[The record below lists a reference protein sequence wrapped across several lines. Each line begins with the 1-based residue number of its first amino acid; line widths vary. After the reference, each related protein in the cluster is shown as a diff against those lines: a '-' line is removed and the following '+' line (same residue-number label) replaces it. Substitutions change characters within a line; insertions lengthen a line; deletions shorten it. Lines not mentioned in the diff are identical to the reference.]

1 MEQQLVSGEKEL
13 PKNSIFL
20 NLNQKKQL
28 GGNGMKKIWKNLMA
42 ALLVLP
48 LLISVFG
55 VATVNADDT
64 ETVDVTV
71 NKRVWKDE
79 RPDNIQNTGEEMD
92 FGGEPLEGAG
102 FTVYDVTV
110 AYHNLV
116 AGSTQEAAKETIEND
131 VATYATTVA
140 AVEAPTNDLG
150 QVVFSLPL
158 KKGGLDAV
166 YLIVETR
173 TPNAPIITE
182 RAAPIVLAMPI
193 YSVLSNENGQ
203 ITYSDELNTNIQIY
217 PKNVKSENEKVLAN
231 ADQFTKVT
239 IDGVEYPHV
248 TTGDILDYQLTINL
262 PASLNETH
270 PTGEYVVTQFV
281 IKDTPGAGLALADP
295 DELTVA
301 GLTEGTDY
309 SVDRADGGFAIS
321 LILNDT
327 VRELAGTQL
336 TIPYKMKLTAELD
349 VNEINHSNASEELT
363 NDPNENIVK
372 VPVTQPPGITT
383 GGKQFINVDSHTKD
397 ALDGAVFN
405 VKRKLD
411 DGTFEYAI
419 FEDDKN
425 ARGEYVFVG
434 WTSVQADATDV
445 VSANGGSIKV
455 IGLIAGEYLLEETQV
470 PSNKYVKLAEDYQ
483 FVVTYGN
490 YGTQEDLATVNH
502 VPKGLLPSTGGN
514 GIYAFLAV
522 GALLMIGSY
531 IWFKKS
537 KVQAEV

>member
-1 MEQQLVSGEKEL
+1 MR
-13 PKNSIFL
+13 
-20 NLNQKKQL
+20 
-28 GGNGMKKIWKNLMA
+28 KIWKNFMA

-102 FTVYDVTV
+102 FTVYDVTE

-116 AGSTQEAAKETIEND
+116 AGSTQEAAKETIENY

-281 IKDTPGAGLALADP
+281 IKDTPGAGLALC
-295 DELTVA
+295 
-301 GLTEGTDY
+301 
-309 SVDRADGGFAIS
+309 
-321 LILNDT
+321 
-327 VRELAGTQL
+327 
-336 TIPYKMKLTAELD
+336 
-349 VNEINHSNASEELT
+349 
-363 NDPNENIVK
+363 
-372 VPVTQPPGITT
+372 
-383 GGKQFINVDSHTKD
+383 
-397 ALDGAVFN
+397 N

-411 DGTFEYAI
+411 DDTFEYAV
-419 FEDDKN
+419 FEADKN
-425 ARGEYVFVG
+425 ARDEYVFVG

-455 IGLIAGEYLLEETQV
+455 IGLIEGEYLLEETQA
-470 PSNKYVKLAEDYQ
+470 PSNEYVKLAEDYQ
-483 FVVTYGN
+483 FVVTYGD
-490 YGTQEDLATVNH
+490 YGTEEDLATVNN

-522 GALLMIGSY
+522 GAVLMIGSY